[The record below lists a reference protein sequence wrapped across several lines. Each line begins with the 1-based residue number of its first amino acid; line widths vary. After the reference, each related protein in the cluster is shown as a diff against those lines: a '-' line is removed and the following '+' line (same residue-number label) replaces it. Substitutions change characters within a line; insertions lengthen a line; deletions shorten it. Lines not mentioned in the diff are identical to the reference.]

1 MRKDQVAIQPV
12 IAQLEIIC
20 KSRYKRLTK
29 YVAHLK
35 EYFRLCLTLFQIDP
49 QDYAV
54 KLHTWMKEGFKELGD
69 LGGMGIGKTTSTILR
84 HPDFQADP
92 HMVCFSLITVSRG

>member
-1 MRKDQVAIQPV
+1 M
-12 IAQLEIIC
+12 
-20 KSRYKRLTK
+20 TK
-29 YVAHLK
+29 CVAHLK
-35 EYFRLCLTLFQIDP
+35 EYLRLCLTLFQIDP

-84 HPDFQADP
+84 HPDFQSDP
-92 HMVCFSLITVSRG
+92 HMVCFNRNCIGQFRDIPLNQTTDVHRQSTLITRVIT